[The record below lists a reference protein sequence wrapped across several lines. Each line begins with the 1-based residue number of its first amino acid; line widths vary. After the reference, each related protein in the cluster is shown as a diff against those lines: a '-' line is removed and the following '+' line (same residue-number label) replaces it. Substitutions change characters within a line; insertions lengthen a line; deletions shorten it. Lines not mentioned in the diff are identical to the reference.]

1 MSVSVSTA
9 PALAFFS
16 SGARSIFFTPSLGP
30 AFAWTVGFS
39 GLFMWVPVFV
49 FSACNLAF
57 QFAQMGAR
65 LVSAFIDMGR
75 QRPLAQRVAQFTA
88 QEPAGGIAGSA

>member
-39 GLFMWVPVFV
+39 GLFMCVPVFV
-49 FSACNLAF
+49 LSACNLAF
-57 QFAQMGAR
+57 QLAQMGSG
-65 LVSAFIDMGR
+65 LIGAFINVRREGAA
-75 QRPLAQRVAQFTA
+75 PQRVAQFTA
-88 QEPAGGIAGSA
+88 QEPAGGIAGST